1 MNENN
6 RYLSDEELNRL
17 INNVEEEGLIKAPA
31 QIKSEVLR
39 KIDIENPSAKPGKNM
54 AELYR
59 YSAKVVFAI
68 AAALLLLIISP
79 GFTDTSDRIPT
90 RDEVISQDRARAWT
104 ISGEVQTNDGNK
116 TITREEAIEKRRKD
130 RIIGGFENFI
140 FEMGGKL
147 K

>member
-1 MNENN
+1 MNDNN

-17 INNVEEEGLIKAPA
+17 INNVEDEGLIQAPA

-39 KIDIENPSAKPGKNM
+39 KIYKENPSAKPEKSM

-68 AAALLLLIISP
+68 AAALLLLIITP
-79 GFTDTSDRIPT
+79 GITDSRDRIPT
-90 RDEVISQDRARAWT
+90 RDEVISQDRSGTQIKAEEFL
-104 ISGEVQTNDGNK
+104 SGEKDSVTS
-116 TITREEAIEKRRKD
+116 REEAIDKRRKD

>member
-6 RYLSDEELNRL
+6 RYLSDEELKRL

-39 KIDIENPSAKPGKNM
+39 KIEIEKPSAKPEKSM

-68 AAALLLLIISP
+68 AAALLLLLITP
-79 GFTDTSDRIPT
+79 GITDSRDRIPT
-90 RDEVISQDRARAWT
+90 RDEVISQERARVWA
-104 ISGEVQTNDGNK
+104 ISGEVQTNDENN
-116 TITREEAIEKRRKD
+116 TITREEAIDKRRKD

>member
-1 MNENN
+1 MNDNN

-17 INNVEEEGLIKAPA
+17 INNVEDEGLIQAPA

-39 KIDIENPSAKPGKNM
+39 KIDKENPSAKPEKSM

-68 AAALLLLIISP
+68 AAALLLLIITP
-79 GFTDTSDRIPT
+79 GITDSRDRIPT
-90 RDEVISQDRARAWT
+90 RDEVISQDRSGTQIKAEEFL
-104 ISGEVQTNDGNK
+104 SGEKDSVTS
-116 TITREEAIEKRRKD
+116 REEAIDKRRKD

-140 FEMGGKL
+140 YEMGGKL
-147 K
+147 R

>member
-1 MNENN
+1 MNDNN
-6 RYLSDEELNRL
+6 RYLSDEELNIL
-17 INNVEEEGLIKAPA
+17 INNVENEGLMQAPA

-39 KIDIENPSAKPGKNM
+39 KIDRENLSAKPEKSM

-68 AAALLLLIISP
+68 AAALLLLLITP
-79 GFTDTSDRIPT
+79 GITDSRDRIPT
-90 RDEVISQDRARAWT
+90 RDEVISQEGARAWA
-104 ISGEVQTNDGNK
+104 ISGEVQTNDENN
-116 TITREEAIEKRRKD
+116 TITREEAIDKRRKD